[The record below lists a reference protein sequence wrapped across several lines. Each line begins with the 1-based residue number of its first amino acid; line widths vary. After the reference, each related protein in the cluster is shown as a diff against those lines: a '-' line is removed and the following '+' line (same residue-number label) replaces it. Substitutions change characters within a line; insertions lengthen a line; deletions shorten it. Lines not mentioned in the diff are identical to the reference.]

1 MQIPGFTAMG
11 FVKESSS
18 GSRVMFK
25 NYLKIAFRTI
35 RKHKGYSLIN
45 ILGLSLGMAICIL
58 ILLWVQHELSYD
70 RFHENRDFLYRI
82 YQDYHHAG
90 GISQFSN
97 VPQPVGPEI
106 QNTIPEVEFVTRY
119 LDDEFTFRYEEKL
132 FTEKNVCYID
142 PSFFRMFSFAI
153 VKGDAEAAFLDP
165 YSIIL
170 TETMAEKYFG
180 NEDPI
185 GKILTADNQYQMK
198 VTAIVED
205 VPDNSFLQFNFLVPY
220 CYLEAIDYDVTN
232 WNSHNCQIYVLLHRN
247 IDYKQVEDKI
257 YGMIKKHAP
266 DDESYLRLQPLRHT
280 RLYTLGGE
288 LGSIKYVYIFSIIA
302 LFILVIACINFM
314 NLATARSGR
323 RAREVGLR
331 KVVGARR
338 IQIIRQFFGES
349 IVLTIVALGFSLL
362 IVEVLL
368 PVFNSLSGKNLH
380 LNSSGNLAI
389 FASLLGIALFTGL
402 LSGSY
407 PALFL
412 SSFLPGKVLKSTYR
426 SSSRGSILR
435 KVLVVFQ
442 FSLSIFLIISTM
454 VIYSQLQYIQSKD
467 LGFNNENL
475 IYAGINERIKEN
487 YDAIK
492 NEILKNPHISNMTRT
507 FQLPSYNRYSAP
519 VNWEGKTPDQNINF
533 NISLVDPDYLDTLN
547 LQLVQGRNFSYEF
560 STDTSNYI
568 LNQEAVKQMGLESP
582 IGKWL
587 EHGEKGKIIGVVR
600 NYHYMPFTYAIEPL
614 ILYYNPSY
622 FRYTML
628 RISGNNIPQTL
639 SFLENIWGKFAPEFP
654 FEYHFLDEDYERIY
668 RTEQRLGELFRYF
681 TFLAIFISC
690 LGLFGL
696 ASFMAEQR
704 TKEIGIR
711 KVLGATVSSV
721 TLLLSKEYTKWLLL
735 ANIIAWPMAYF
746 AMHKWLEGFAYR
758 VGVSVFTF
766 VLAGSLTLFI
776 ALLTVSYQAIK
787 ASVANPVEALR
798 HE

>member
-1 MQIPGFTAMG
+1 
-11 FVKESSS
+11 
-18 GSRVMFK
+18 MFK
-25 NYLKIAFRTI
+25 NYLKIAFRNL

-45 ILGLSLGMAICIL
+45 IIGLSLGMAICIL

-70 RFHENRDFLYRI
+70 RFHKNRDFIYRI

-97 VPQPVGPEI
+97 VPQPVAPEI
-106 QNTIPEVEFVTRY
+106 QNTLPEVECVTRF
-119 LDDEFTFRYEEKL
+119 LDDDITFGYEEKL
-132 FTEKNVCYID
+132 FTERNVRYID
-142 PSFFRMFSFAI
+142 PSFFRIFSFPAM
-153 VKGDAEAAFLDP
+153 KGDPEAAFLDP
-165 YSIIL
+165 FSIIL
-170 TETMAEKYFG
+170 TASTAEKYFG
-180 NEDPI
+180 NEDPL
-185 GKILTADNQYQMK
+185 GKILTADGKDQMK
-198 VTAIVED
+198 VMAVIKD
-205 VPDNSFLQFNFLVPY
+205 MPDNSFLQFDFLIPY
-220 CYLEAIDYDVTN
+220 SYLTAIEYDVTN
-232 WNSHNCQIYVLLHRN
+232 WNSHNCQIYVLLHKN
-247 IDYKQVEDKI
+247 IDAKQVEDKI
-257 YGMIKKHAP
+257 YGMIKRHAP
-266 DDESYLRLQPLRHT
+266 DDESYLRLQPFKKVH
-280 RLYTLGGE
+280 LYTLGGE
-288 LGSIKYVYIFSIIA
+288 MGTIKYVYIFSIIA

-314 NLATARSGR
+314 NLATARSAK

-338 IQIIRQFFGES
+338 IQIVRQFFGES

-362 IVEVLL
+362 LVEALL
-368 PVFNSLSGKNLH
+368 PVFNGLSGKNLT
-380 LNSSGNLAI
+380 LNPSGNLAI
-389 FASLLGIALFTGL
+389 FSSLLGIALFTGF

-412 SSFLPGKVLKSTYR
+412 SSFIPGKVLKSSYR
-426 SSSRGSILR
+426 SSGSSSILR
-435 KVLVVFQ
+435 RVLVVFQ

-454 VIYSQLQYIQSKD
+454 VIYSQLKYIQSKD
-467 LGFNNENL
+467 LGFNKENL
-475 IYAGINERIKEN
+475 IYAGINERIREN

-492 NEILKNPHISNMTRT
+492 NETLKNPHILKMTRT

-519 VNWEGKTPDQNINF
+519 VEWEGKTPDQNINF
-533 NISLVDPDYLDTLN
+533 NISLVDPDYLETLN
-547 LQLVQGRNFSYEF
+547 LGLTQGRNFSYEF

-568 LNQEAVKQMGLESP
+568 LNEEAVRQMGLDSP

-587 EHGEKGKIIGVVR
+587 EFGEKGEIIGVVK
-600 NYHYMPFTYAIEPL
+600 NYHYMPFTYVIEPL

-628 RISGNNIPQTL
+628 RISSNNIPQTL
-639 SFLENIWGKFAPEFP
+639 GFLESIWGKFAPEFP
-654 FEYHFLDEDYERIY
+654 FEYHFLDDDYERIY

-681 TFLAIFISC
+681 TFLAILISC

-721 TLLLSKEYTKWLLL
+721 AFLLSREYTKWVLL
-735 ANIIAWPMAYF
+735 ANVLAWPIAYL

-758 VGVSVFTF
+758 VDMSVITF
-766 VLAGSLTLFI
+766 VLAGLWTLFI
-776 ALLTVSYQAIK
+776 ALFTVSYQAIK
-787 ASVANPVEALR
+787 ASIANPVEALR

>member
-1 MQIPGFTAMG
+1 
-11 FVKESSS
+11 
-18 GSRVMFK
+18 MFK
-25 NYLKIAFRTI
+25 NYLKIAFRTL

-45 ILGLSLGMAICIL
+45 IIGLSLGMAICIL

-70 RFHENRDFLYRI
+70 RFHKNRDLTYRI

-97 VPQPVGPEI
+97 VPQPVAPEI
-106 QNTIPEVEFVTRY
+106 QSTLPEVECVTRF
-119 LDDEFTFRYEEKL
+119 LDDDFTFGYEEKL
-132 FTEKNVCYID
+132 FTERNIRYID
-142 PSFFRMFSFAI
+142 PSFFRIFSFPI
-153 VKGDAEAAFLDP
+153 VKGDPEAAFLDP

-170 TETMAEKYFG
+170 TASMVEKYFG
-180 NEDPI
+180 NKDPL
-185 GKILTADNQYQMK
+185 GKILTADGKDQMK
-198 VTAIVED
+198 VMAVIKD
-205 VPDNSFLQFNFLVPY
+205 VPDNSFLQFDFLIPY
-220 CYLEAIDYDVTN
+220 SYLTAIEYDVTN
-232 WNSHNCQIYVLLHRN
+232 WSSHNCQIYVLLHKN
-247 IDYKQVEDKI
+247 IDAKQVEDKI
-257 YGMIKKHAP
+257 YGMIKRHTP
-266 DDESYLRLQPLRHT
+266 DDESYLRLQPFKKVH
-280 RLYTLGGE
+280 LYTLGGE
-288 LGSIKYVYIFSIIA
+288 MGTLKYVYIFSIIA

-314 NLATARSGR
+314 NLATARSAK

-338 IQIIRQFFGES
+338 IQIVRQFFGES
-349 IVLTIVALGFSLL
+349 IVLTIVALGFALL

-368 PVFNSLSGKNLH
+368 PVFNGLSGKTLS
-380 LNSSGNLAI
+380 LNSSGNIAI

-412 SSFLPGKVLKSTYR
+412 SSFIPGKVLKSSYR
-426 SSSRGSILR
+426 SSGSSSILR

-442 FSLSIFLIISTM
+442 FSLSIFLIISTT

-467 LGFNNENL
+467 LGFNKENL
-475 IYAGINERIKEN
+475 IYAGINERIREN

-492 NEILKNPHISNMTRT
+492 NEILKNPHILKMTRT

-519 VNWEGKTPDQNINF
+519 VEWEGKTPDQNINF
-533 NISLVDPDYLDTLN
+533 NISLVDPDYLETLN
-547 LQLVQGRNFSYEF
+547 LELIQGRNFSYEF

-568 LNQEAVKQMGLESP
+568 LNEEAVRQMGLDSP

-587 EHGEKGKIIGVVR
+587 EFGEKGQIIGIVK
-600 NYHYMPFTYAIEPL
+600 NYHYMPFTYEIEPL

-639 SFLENIWGKFAPEFP
+639 GFLENIWGKFAPEFP

-681 TFLAIFISC
+681 TFLAILISC

-721 TLLLSKEYTKWLLL
+721 AFLLSREYTKWVLM
-735 ANIIAWPMAYF
+735 ANVLAWPIAYL

-758 VGVSVFTF
+758 VDMSAITF
-766 VLAGSLTLFI
+766 LLAGLLTLLI
-776 ALLTVSYQAIK
+776 ALFTVSYQAIK
-787 ASVANPVEALR
+787 ASITNPVEALR

>member
-1 MQIPGFTAMG
+1 M
-11 FVKESSS
+11 
-18 GSRVMFK
+18 MFK

-35 RKHKGYSLIN
+35 QKHKGYSLIN
-45 ILGLSLGMAICIL
+45 ITGLALGMAICIL
-58 ILLWVQHELSYD
+58 ILLWVRHELSYD
-70 RFHENRDFLYRI
+70 KFHANRDFIYRI

-97 VPQPVGPEI
+97 VPQPASPEI
-106 QNTIPEVEFVTRY
+106 QNTLPEVEFVTRF
-119 LDDEFTFRYEEKL
+119 LDGDFTLKYGDKL
-132 FTEKNVCYID
+132 FTENDVRFID
-142 PSFFRMFSFAI
+142 PSFFRMFSFSF
-153 VKGDAEAAFLDP
+153 VKGDPEAAFIDP

-170 TETMAEKYFG
+170 TEEMAEKYFG
-180 NEDPI
+180 KEDPI
-185 GKILTADNQYQMK
+185 GKILTADSQDQMK
-198 VTAIVED
+198 VTGVVKD

-220 CYLEAIDYDVTN
+220 SYLEAIGYDVNN
-232 WNSHNCQIYVLLHRN
+232 WSSHNCQIYVMLHKN
-247 IDYKQVEDKI
+247 IPFQQVEDKI
-257 YGMIKKHAP
+257 YGMIKKHVP
-266 DDESYLRLQPLRHT
+266 DDESYLRLQPLKRI
-280 RLYTLGGE
+280 RLFTLGGE
-288 LGSIKYVYIFSIIA
+288 LGTIRYIYIFSLIA

-314 NLATARSGR
+314 NLATARSSQ

-338 IQIIRQFFGES
+338 IQIIRQFFGEAV
-349 IVLTIVALGFSLL
+349 VLTIGALGFSLL
-362 IVEVLL
+362 IVEALL
-368 PVFNSLSGKNLH
+368 PLFNDLSGKNLS
-380 LNSSGNLAI
+380 LDLSGNMAI
-389 FASLLGIALFTGL
+389 YASLIGIALFTGL

-412 SSFLPGKVLKSTYR
+412 SSFLPGKVLKSSYR
-426 SSSRGSILR
+426 SSGSGSTLR
-435 KVLVVFQ
+435 KILVVFQ
-442 FSLSIFLIISTM
+442 FSLSIFLIIGTT

-467 LGFNNENL
+467 LGFDKENL
-475 IYAGINERIKEN
+475 IYIGINERIKEN

-492 NEILKNPHISNMTRT
+492 NEILQNPHILNMTRT

-519 VNWEGKTPDQNINF
+519 VEWEGKTPDQNINF
-533 NISLVDPDYLDTLN
+533 NISLVDPDYLSTLN

-568 LNQEAVKQMGLESP
+568 LNEEAVEQMGLETP

-587 EHGEKGKIIGVVR
+587 EFGEKGEIIGVVK
-600 NYHYMPFTYAIEPL
+600 NYHYMPFTYEIEPL

-622 FRYTML
+622 YRYAML
-628 RISGNNIPQTL
+628 RISGSDIPRTL
-639 SFLENIWGKFAPEFP
+639 GFLESIWSQFAPEFP

-668 RTEQRLGELFRYF
+668 RTEQRLGVLTRYF

-711 KVLGATVSSV
+711 KVLGATIASV
-721 TLLLSKEYTKWLLL
+721 TLLLSREYTKWVLM
-735 ANIIAWPMAYF
+735 ANILAWPVAYL
-746 AMHKWLEGFAYR
+746 AMKKWLQGFAYR
-758 VGVSVFTF
+758 VDMTVLTF
-766 VLAGSLTLFI
+766 VLAGLLTLFI

-787 ASVANPVEALR
+787 TAVANPVEALR